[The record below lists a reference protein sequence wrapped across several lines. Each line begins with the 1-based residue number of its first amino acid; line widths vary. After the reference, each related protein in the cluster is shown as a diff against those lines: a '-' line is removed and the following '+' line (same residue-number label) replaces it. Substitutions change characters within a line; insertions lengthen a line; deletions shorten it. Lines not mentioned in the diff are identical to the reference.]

1 MRTAHKSRAR
11 IPTRGG
17 DGFTL
22 IEIMMVVGIL
32 GMVLVMAMPAFVQS
46 IKKDPLR
53 QAMSDIE
60 AACSKARREAILRG
74 SPVELVIRAEG
85 GQLDVVPARDDNA
98 GQTAAGAE
106 SLGQPPEQSADK
118 AGSVSPVFS
127 ARLNENVAVTLLYVN
142 LKDQMEA
149 EETRVHFY
157 PNGTSDEFTII
168 LQFGNE
174 MRKIS
179 LEVVTALVN
188 VESDPYKFKK
198 R

>member
-1 MRTAHKSRAR
+1 MRTAHKPRAR
-11 IPTRGG
+11 IPSTAE

-32 GMVLVMAMPAFVQS
+32 GMVLAMGMPAFIRS
-46 IKKDPLR
+46 IRRDPLR
-53 QAMSDIE
+53 QAVSDIE
-60 AACSKARREAILRG
+60 EACSKARGAAIMRG

-85 GQLDVVPARDDNA
+85 GQLSVVPARDDNA
-98 GQTAAGAE
+98 EQTAASAE
-106 SLGQPPEQSADK
+106 ALGQPAEPSADK
-118 AGSVSPVFS
+118 AASQSPVFS

-157 PNGTSDEFTII
+157 PNGTSDEFTMIV
-168 LQFGNE
+168 QVGNG

-179 LEVVTALVN
+179 LECVTALAT
-188 VESDPYKFKK
+188 VEVIQ
-198 R
+198 

>member
-32 GMVLVMAMPAFVQS
+32 GMVLAMGMPAFIRS
-46 IKKDPLR
+46 IRRDPLR
-53 QAMSDIE
+53 QAVSDIE
-60 AACSKARREAILRG
+60 EACSKARAAAILRG
-74 SPVELVIRAEG
+74 SPAELVIRAEG
-85 GQLDVVPARDDNA
+85 GQLNVVPAREDSA
-98 GQTAAGAE
+98 EQTAASVEA
-106 SLGQPPEQSADK
+106 LGQPAEPSADK
-118 AGSVSPVFS
+118 AASQSPVFS
-127 ARLNENVAVTLLYVN
+127 ARLNENIAVTLLYVN

-157 PNGTSDEFTII
+157 PNGTSDEFTMIV
-168 LQFGNE
+168 QAGNG

-179 LEVVTALVN
+179 LECVTALAT
-188 VESDPYKFKK
+188 VEVIQ
-198 R
+198 

>member
-11 IPTRGG
+11 IPAIGG

-22 IEIMMVVGIL
+22 IEIMMVVGII
-32 GMVLVMAMPAFVQS
+32 GMVLAMGMPAFIRS
-46 IKKDPLR
+46 MKSDPLR
-53 QAMSDIE
+53 QAVSDIE
-60 AACSKARREAILRG
+60 NACSKARAAAIMGG

-85 GQLDVVPARDDNA
+85 GQLNVVPSRDDNA
-98 GQTAAGAE
+98 EQTAE
-106 SLGQPPEQSADK
+106 SVEALGQPAEPSADK
-118 AGSVSPVFS
+118 AASQSPVFS
-127 ARLNENVAVTLLYVN
+127 ARLNENIAVTLLYVN
-142 LKDQMEA
+142 LKDQMAA

-168 LQFGNE
+168 LQFGND

-188 VESDPYKFKK
+188 VESDPNKF
-198 R
+198 RR

>member
-11 IPTRGG
+11 IPTTGG

-32 GMVLVMAMPAFVQS
+32 GMVLAMGMPAFIRS
-46 IKKDPLR
+46 IRRDPLR
-53 QAMSDIE
+53 QAVSDIE
-60 AACSKARREAILRG
+60 EACSKARAAAILRG
-74 SPVELVIRAEG
+74 SPAELVIRAEG
-85 GQLDVVPARDDNA
+85 GQLNVVPAREDSA
-98 GQTAAGAE
+98 EQTAASVEA
-106 SLGQPPEQSADK
+106 LGQPAEPSADK
-118 AGSVSPVFS
+118 AASQSPVFS

-157 PNGTSDEFTII
+157 ANGTSDEFTMIV
-168 LQFGNE
+168 QAGNG

-179 LEVVTALVN
+179 LECVTALAT
-188 VESDPYKFKK
+188 VEVIQ
-198 R
+198 

>member
-32 GMVLVMAMPAFVQS
+32 GMVLAMGMPAFIRS
-46 IKKDPLR
+46 IRRDPLR
-53 QAMSDIE
+53 QAVSDIE
-60 AACSKARREAILRG
+60 EACSKARGAAIMRG

-85 GQLDVVPARDDNA
+85 GQLNVVPAREDSA
-98 GQTAAGAE
+98 EQTAASVEA
-106 SLGQPPEQSADK
+106 LGQPAEPSADK
-118 AGSVSPVFS
+118 AASQSPVFS

-157 PNGTSDEFTII
+157 PNGTSDEFTMIV
-168 LQFGNE
+168 QAGNG

-179 LEVVTALVN
+179 LECVTALAT
-188 VESDPYKFKK
+188 VEVIQ
-198 R
+198 

>member
-32 GMVLVMAMPAFVQS
+32 GMVLAMGMPAFIRS
-46 IKKDPLR
+46 IRRDPLR
-53 QAMSDIE
+53 QAVSDIE
-60 AACSKARREAILRG
+60 EACSKARAAAILRG

-85 GQLDVVPARDDNA
+85 GQLNVVPARDDNA
-98 GQTAAGAE
+98 EQTAASAE
-106 SLGQPPEQSADK
+106 ALGQPAEPSADK
-118 AGSVSPVFS
+118 AASQSPVFS

-157 PNGTSDEFTII
+157 PNGTSDEFTMIV
-168 LQFGNE
+168 QVGNG

-179 LEVVTALVN
+179 LECVTALAT
-188 VESDPYKFKK
+188 VEVIQ
-198 R
+198 

>member
-11 IPTRGG
+11 IPAIRGG
-17 DGFTL
+17 GFTL

-32 GMVLVMAMPAFVQS
+32 GMVLAMGMPAFIQF
-46 IKKDPLR
+46 IRRDPLR
-53 QAMSDIE
+53 QAVSDIE
-60 AACSKARREAILRG
+60 EACSRARAAAILRG

-85 GQLDVVPARDDNA
+85 GQLNVVPARDDNA
-98 GQTAAGAE
+98 ERTAAGVEA
-106 SLGQPPEQSADK
+106 LGQPAEPSADK
-118 AGSVSPVFS
+118 PASQSPVFS

-157 PNGTSDEFTII
+157 PNGTSDEFTMIV
-168 LQFGNE
+168 QAGNG

-179 LEVVTALVN
+179 LECVTALAT
-188 VESDPYKFKK
+188 VEVIQ
-198 R
+198 

>member
-1 MRTAHKSRAR
+1 MRPAHKPRTR
-11 IPTRGG
+11 IPATGG

-32 GMVLVMAMPAFVQS
+32 GMVLVMGMPAFIQS
-46 IKKDPLR
+46 IRKDPLR
-53 QAMSDIE
+53 QSVSDIE
-60 AACSKARREAILRG
+60 TACSKAREAAILRG

-85 GQLDVVPARDDNA
+85 GQLTVIPTRDDNA
-98 GQTAAGAE
+98 RRTAANEEALE
-106 SLGQPPEQSADK
+106 QPSESADK
-118 AGSVSPVFS
+118 AASQSPVFS
-127 ARLNENVAVTLLYVN
+127 GRLNENVAVTLLYVN

-149 EETRVHFY
+149 EESRVHFY

-188 VESDPYKFKK
+188 VESDPNKF
-198 R
+198 RR

>member
-1 MRTAHKSRAR
+1 MRTAHKPRAR
-11 IPTRGG
+11 FPAIGG

-32 GMVLVMAMPAFVQS
+32 GMVLAMGMPAFVQS
-46 IKKDPLR
+46 IRRDPLR
-53 QAMSDIE
+53 QAVSDIE
-60 AACSKARREAILRG
+60 KACSKAREAAILRG

-85 GQLDVVPARDDNA
+85 GQLNVVPARDDNA
-98 GQTAAGAE
+98 EQTAASVEALEQPAE
-106 SLGQPPEQSADK
+106 PPPDK
-118 AGSVSPVFS
+118 AASQSPVFS

-157 PNGTSDEFTII
+157 PNGTSDEFTMIV
-168 LQFGNE
+168 QAGNG

-179 LEVVTALVN
+179 LECVTALAT
-188 VESDPYKFKK
+188 VEVIQ
-198 R
+198 

>member
-32 GMVLVMAMPAFVQS
+32 GMVLAMGMPAFIRS
-46 IKKDPLR
+46 IRRDPLR
-53 QAMSDIE
+53 QAVSDIE
-60 AACSKARREAILRG
+60 EACSKARAAAILRG

-85 GQLDVVPARDDNA
+85 GQLNVVPARDDNA
-98 GQTAAGAE
+98 EQTAASVE
-106 SLGQPPEQSADK
+106 TLGQPAEPAADT
-118 AGSVSPVFS
+118 AASQSPVFS

-142 LKDQMEA
+142 LKDRMEA

-157 PNGTSDEFTII
+157 PNGTSDEFTMIV
-168 LQFGNE
+168 QAGNGV
-174 MRKIS
+174 RKIS
-179 LEVVTALVN
+179 LECVTALAT
-188 VESDPYKFKK
+188 VEVL